1 VNEQIFKLSRRIR
14 REMPDL
20 EQVLSRIH
28 KGWQRA
34 QTTADDC
41 YLDSVAL
48 NLHGLYSGLER
59 LFEQI
64 AATIDQC
71 LPQGANWHRM
81 LLEQMASEQPGLR
94 PAVISARSHKCLDEY
109 RGFRH
114 VVRNVY
120 AYRFNAA
127 KLKDLVEQASEMF
140 LQVKQELLAFADF
153 IDQAINASTKE

>member
-1 VNEQIFKLSRRIR
+1 MNEQIFKLSRRIR
-14 REMPDL
+14 QEMPDL
-20 EQVLSRIH
+20 EQVLCRIH
-28 KGWQRA
+28 KDWQRA

-81 LLEQMASEQPGLR
+81 LLEQMASEQPGVR
-94 PAVISARSHKCLDEY
+94 PAVISARSLSAAS
-109 RGFRH
+109 G
-114 VVRNVY
+114 RNQTN
-120 AYRFNAA
+120 FG
-127 KLKDLVEQASEMF
+127 
-140 LQVKQELLAFADF
+140 LQIA
-153 IDQAINASTKE
+153 